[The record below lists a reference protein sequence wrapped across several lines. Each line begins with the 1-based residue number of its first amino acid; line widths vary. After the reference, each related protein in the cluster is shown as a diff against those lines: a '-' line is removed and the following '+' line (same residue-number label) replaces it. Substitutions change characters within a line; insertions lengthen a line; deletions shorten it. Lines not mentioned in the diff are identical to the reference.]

1 MDNKESKLLQ
11 RAKRGDKQAIA
22 ALYDLHYQAVYKYIF
37 FRVNDQPTAEDLS
50 AEVFIRMIKRLN
62 TYQDRG
68 RPLLA
73 WLYTIAR
80 NMVTDHHRK
89 DGKRDDLP
97 IKDQILTD
105 QQPGPSQLVVENQAQ
120 DCYRRALTHLPETQ
134 RQVVVGRF
142 IEERSIPEIA
152 GLINKS
158 ERAVRSLQH
167 RALKS
172 LERALVE
179 ENCL

>member
-1 MDNKESKLLQ
+1 MDKKESKLLQ
-11 RAKRGDKQAIA
+11 RAQRGDKQAIA

-50 AEVFIRMIKRLN
+50 AEVFIRMIKRLS

-89 DGKRDDLP
+89 DGKRD
-97 IKDQILTD
+97 IK
-105 QQPGPSQLVVENQAQ
+105 
-120 DCYRRALTHLPETQ
+120 
-134 RQVVVGRF
+134 
-142 IEERSIPEIA
+142 
-152 GLINKS
+152 
-158 ERAVRSLQH
+158 
-167 RALKS
+167 
-172 LERALVE
+172 
-179 ENCL
+179 

>member
-1 MDNKESKLLQ
+1 MDNRESKLLQ
-11 RAKRGDKQAIA
+11 KVQRGDKQAIA

-37 FRVNDQPTAEDLS
+37 FRVDDQPTAEDLS
-50 AEVFIRMIKRLN
+50 AEVFIRMINRLN

-80 NMVTDHHRK
+80 NMVIDHHRTE
-89 DGKRDDLP
+89 GKREDLP

-105 QQPGPSQLVVENQAQ
+105 QQPGPSQLVQEDQAQ
-120 DCYRRALTHLPETQ
+120 NCYRRALNHLTETQ

-152 GLINKS
+152 ELVNKS

>member
-1 MDNKESKLLQ
+1 MDNKESKLIQKAQ
-11 RAKRGDKQAIA
+11 RGNKQAIA
-22 ALYDLHYQAVYKYIF
+22 ALYDLHYQAIFRYIF
-37 FRVNDQPTAEDLS
+37 FRVNDQLAAEDLS
-50 AEVFIRMIKRLN
+50 AEVFIRMINRLN

-80 NMVTDHHRK
+80 NKVTDHHRTE
-89 DGKRDDLP
+89 GKREDLP

-105 QQPGPSQLVVENQAQ
+105 QQPGPSQLVQENQEQ
-120 DCYRRALTHLPETQ
+120 DCYCRALIHLTETQ
-134 RQVVVGRF
+134 RLVVVGRF
-142 IEERSIPEIA
+142 IEERSISEIA
-152 GLINKS
+152 ELVDKS